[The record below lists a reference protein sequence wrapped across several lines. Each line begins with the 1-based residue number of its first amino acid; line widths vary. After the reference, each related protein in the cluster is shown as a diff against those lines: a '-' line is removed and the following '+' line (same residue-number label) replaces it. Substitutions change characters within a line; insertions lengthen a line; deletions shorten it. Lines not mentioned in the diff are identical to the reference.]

1 MGEILWGFLY
11 ARKARWRN
19 AKETET
25 AVPLPRVS
33 EPYERRL
40 L

>member
-11 ARKARWRN
+11 ARKARWKG

-25 AVPLPRVS
+25 VVPLPRMS
-33 EPYERRL
+33 EPYGWCL

>member
-1 MGEILWGFLY
+1 MGVILWGFLY
-11 ARKARWRN
+11 ARKARWRY

-33 EPYERRL
+33 EPYGRPL